1 LKEGNIRKGYFEHHE
16 YVKMR
21 DALPDYLKP
30 VLTIGY
36 YTGMRRGEILS
47 LTWSNVNV
55 FEKKITLDAG
65 MTKNDEARIIFLT
78 GELYD
83 VILDQKKIR
92 DLKYPDC
99 DLVFSR
105 QGLKI
110 RDFRKSW
117 NKACRELNTNR
128 LFHDLRRTAV
138 RNMVRVGVPE
148 VVAMK
153 ISGHKTRSVFDRYNI
168 VNEADLK
175 NACELVSKAHEEM
188 EETIEQIQNGDN
200 RLNLVKG

>member
-1 LKEGNIRKGYFEHHE
+1 MCNTSTC
-16 YVKMR
+16 VCQ
-21 DALPDYLKP
+21 P
-30 VLTIGY
+30 
-36 YTGMRRGEILS
+36 
-47 LTWSNVNV
+47 
-55 FEKKITLDAG
+55 
-65 MTKNDEARIIFLT
+65 KNDEARIIFLT

-83 VILDQKKIR
+83 AILNQKRIR

-110 RDFRKSW
+110 KDFRKSW
-117 NKACRELNTNR
+117 NKACRELNTSR

-138 RNMVRVGVPE
+138 RNMVRVGVSE

-168 VNEADLK
+168 VNEQDLK
-175 NACELVSKAHEEM
+175 NACELVSNAHQEM
-188 EETIEQIQNGDN
+188 EEILGNNHNKDN
-200 RLNLVKG
+200 RLNLITG

>member
-1 LKEGNIRKGYFEHHE
+1 MKA
-16 YVKMR
+16 
-21 DALPDYLKP
+21 ALPDCYKP
-30 VLTIGY
+30 VTTIAF

-47 LTWSNVNV
+47 LKWDNVNI

-65 MTKNDEARIIFLT
+65 TTKNDEARVIFLT

-83 VILDQKKIR
+83 VIFNLKKIR
-92 DLKYPDC
+92 DVKYPDC

-105 QGLKI
+105 EGLKI

-117 NKACRELNTNR
+117 NAACDETGTKR

-138 RNMVRVGVPE
+138 RNMVRAGVPE

-168 VNEADLK
+168 VNEADIRS
-175 NACELVSKAHEEM
+175 ACERVNMLHQENMKLLSRTEIGKKVLSVV
-188 EETIEQIQNGDN
+188 TG
-200 RLNLVKG
+200 